1 MLRLIDINVMLNHPV
16 YQKDSTPDAIAKIID
31 ADGVNAA
38 IVSSLKPLASLDFD
52 AGNKAVSELVKN
64 HPKKLFGFAIVNPI
78 KLNQLETAMELLP
91 FKGVRLSPNFM
102 WIEYSE
108 AMVPLIEFAAKQKMA
123 VHVSVTPE
131 RPSNMKM
138 CAEIAERFPNTP
150 VIMGQIWTPYTWVE
164 ASALSRGYKNI
175 FLEVG
180 FATTKS
186 IEDAVEVAGA
196 SKLIFGSGFPNM
208 RPKAAVEI
216 VKLASISEGDKEL
229 IFWKNASSL
238 LGISV

>member
-1 MLRLIDINVMLNHPV
+1 VKLIDINVMLNHPV
-16 YQKDSTPDAIAKIID
+16 YEKDSTPEAITKTID
-31 ADGVNAA
+31 SDGVSAA
-38 IVSSLKPLASLDFD
+38 VVSSLKPLASLDFD
-52 AGNKAVSELVKN
+52 AGNKAASEFVKKF
-64 HPKKLFGFAIVNPI
+64 PKKLYGFAIVNPI
-78 KLNQLETAMELLP
+78 KINQLEAAIQYLP

-108 AMVPLIEFAAKQKMA
+108 AMVPLIELAAKQKMA
-123 VHVSVTPE
+123 IHVSVTPE

-164 ASALSRGYKNI
+164 TSVLARGFKNI
-175 FLEVG
+175 YLEVG
-180 FATTKS
+180 FATTKT

-196 SKLIFGSGFPNM
+196 SKLVFGSGFPNM

-216 VKLASISEGDKEL
+216 VKLASISESEREL

-238 LGISV
+238 LGIDV